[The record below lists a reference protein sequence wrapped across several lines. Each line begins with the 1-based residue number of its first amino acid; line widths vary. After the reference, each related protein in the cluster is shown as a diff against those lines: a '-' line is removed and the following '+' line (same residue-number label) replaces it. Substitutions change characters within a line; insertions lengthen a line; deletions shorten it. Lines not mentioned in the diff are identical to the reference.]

1 MSKWILKVKGVKVFN
16 KLMEMMKHMAKSNLG
31 DLEVRKLFSASGI
44 TWLCAG
50 GLPNFQS
57 MDQNWGMM
65 SGYGWEKTRKTVYF
79 NIF

>member
-1 MSKWILKVKGVKVFN
+1 
-16 KLMEMMKHMAKSNLG
+16 MEMIFSTWPASNLG
-31 DLEVRKLFSASGI
+31 DLEMRKLFSASGI

-65 SGYGWEKTRKTVYF
+65 SGYWWEKMEKRVF
-79 NIF
+79 